1 MEQLFY
7 QMTLF
12 LDHKLPILVMMDSL
26 FYLVMTHAPV
36 KLMDSGQ
43 ELYLHVVSIVYNRV
57 KGIYLCCMS

>member
-1 MEQLFY
+1 MEQLVY

-12 LDHKLPILVMMDSL
+12 LDHKLPILVMMDL
-26 FYLVMTHAPV
+26 FFYLVMTHAPV

-57 KGIYLCCMS
+57 KSIYLCCMS